1 MKKLIILFIFL
12 TFFSCKKNK
21 SADPQPTIQDASF
34 AFQEFK
40 VEGVS
45 QENISFVDRIIFV
58 RLPLDYAHGK
68 IILPSVKMNKGFNL
82 ETDIS
87 KGIRYESKD
96 FSLHVSSE
104 KYGDQSFGICVIPAV
119 PLDVEGDTAQYEVT
133 ITRDTRVQIPMENI
147 GSVPFVDELG
157 NFHYFPTVS
166 MKSKR
171 SGEVFEIVS
180 AMFTSDGSASD
191 KIWIDI
197 PKTTPADVFDVTIK
211 WAGKVLDR
219 PGLIKVKHGKPEI
232 DQVGGLFVAGSP
244 LYTISGFNLDP
255 DHTYELQLENDFV
268 SAVKIA
274 LVRKDFNTLVL
285 NMPDNIK
292 PGNYNAK
299 IFIDSKEYQ
308 PLSYPYPP
316 YANFNFMTAEKQP
329 FLRIL
334 SRPSLLKTGVC
345 YFYESTNVLHKSENI
360 VADIPYGYANETTT
374 VSLRIRNLG
383 TGQEYILPSTGSRET
398 VLCWGPTFSQFP
410 IPASVP
416 KGSYEVYAI
425 VGNDLKDPK
434 QTSEKLGQIV
444 TIQ

>member
-1 MKKLIILFIFL
+1 MKNLILLFIFL
-12 TFFSCKKNK
+12 TLLSCKKDK
-21 SADPQPTIQDASF
+21 SDPEPANQDASF
-34 AFQEFK
+34 AFREFK

-45 QENISFVDRIIFV
+45 QENISFVDRIIFI

-68 IILPSVKMNKGFNL
+68 IILPSIKMNKGFNL

-87 KGIRYESKD
+87 KGIRYESTGFFLD
-96 FSLHVSSE
+96 VSSE

-119 PLDVEGDTAQYEVT
+119 PLDVKGDTAQYEVT
-133 ITRDTRVQIPMENI
+133 ITRDTHIEIPMENI
-147 GSVPFVDELG
+147 GSIPFVDEYGYL
-157 NFHYFPTVS
+157 HYSPTVS

-171 SGEVFEIVS
+171 SGDVVEIMS
-180 AMFTSDGSASD
+180 AYFVSDGSASD
-191 KIWIDI
+191 KIKIDI
-197 PKTTPADVFDVTIK
+197 PKTSPADVFDVTIR

-232 DQVGGLFVAGSP
+232 DQVGGFFVAGSP
-244 LYTISGFNLDP
+244 LYTVSGFNLAP
-255 DHTYELQLENDFV
+255 EHTYELQLENDFV

-292 PGNYNAK
+292 PGNYRAK

-316 YANFNFMTAEKQP
+316 YANFNFMAAEKQP

-334 SRPSLLKTGVC
+334 SRPSLLKGGVC
-345 YFYESTNVLHKSENI
+345 YFYESTNILLKSENI
-360 VADIPYGYANETTT
+360 VADIVYGYANETTT
-374 VSLRIRNLG
+374 VSLRIRNLE

-410 IPASVP
+410 IPTSVP
-416 KGSYEVYAI
+416 EGRYEVYAI
-425 VGNDLKDPK
+425 VGNDLKNPK